1 MARVEIEPKMAAAL
15 KRLKKL
21 QGRIEDPAPILQEV
35 GEMLRKTTV
44 SRFYSKT
51 SPTGRK
57 WKRTKRRRHAL
68 RDGRVQ
74 RGSTLVLTGDLRDSI
89 RAVVSGGNV
98 EVGTDIWYGR
108 LHQEGGRLD
117 ARNRVRARYR
127 SGGGGRFTVN
137 PKNIARLTRLA
148 QNPDAAAAEA
158 ARKTLALL
166 GGKSRARKQRRVRI
180 PPRRFLGVSKRDRK
194 RTTKILIDKLSEAM
208 K

>member
-1 MARVEIEPKMAAAL
+1 MSRVDIEPKMAAAL

-74 RGSTLVLTGDLRDSI
+74 RGSTLVLTGALRDSI
-89 RAVVSGGNV
+89 EAGSRGGKLF
-98 EVGTDIWYGR
+98 VGTDVWYGR
-108 LHQEGGRLD
+108 LHQEGGRIN
-117 ARNRVRARYR
+117 AFY
-127 SGGGGRFTVN
+127 
-137 PKNIARLTRLA
+137 
-148 QNPDAAAAEA
+148 
-158 ARKTLALL
+158 
-166 GGKSRARKQRRVRI
+166 RRVRRA
-180 PPRRFLGVSKRDRK
+180 RRGFRLSVRSIVTSAGRQRKIRSIIRGLLMPGGKGKARQVRLPARKFLGASKSDRK
-194 RTTKILIDKLSEAM
+194 RTTQILIDKLNEAVT
-208 K
+208 